1 MRRSVHRGAWVLM
14 ALMVLSSTGM
24 LFAEGQAETL
34 ASEYQV
40 GPQMETEASDESL
53 DESLEALPYGYGY
66 GYRGSMGMSGRTGM
80 MGRSW
85 DRERS
90 QYVEADG
97 ILVSDVLAESPAAQA
112 GLQRGDIILKIDS
125 KVVNSVPELNQ
136 VLLGYEHG
144 QAVVLQ
150 VKRGEES
157 MNVNIQLESRV
168 GRPLIGIAS
177 DRGALGAAPSDAWTG
192 PMGRIFGGQLFQ
204 GFRGSQGSQ
213 RSQERDS
220 FSRMFPQ
227 QDQVRTPLYDAAV
240 VVEVVKESPAELAGL
255 KAGALIVAVDGQVL
269 EDGDLV
275 SAIMSHDAG
284 DTVTL
289 TLANGETLKV
299 SLGDVDGKAY
309 LGVMYHVMGDR
320 WDDMVERFAPRSRM
334 GFPDDSDL

>member
-1 MRRSVHRGAWVLM
+1 MRRSLHRGAWVLM

-24 LFAEGQAETL
+24 LFAEGQAEVL

-40 GPQMETEASDESL
+40 EPLMETEVSDESL
-53 DESLEALPYGYGY
+53 DESLEALPY

-90 QYVEADG
+90 PYVEADG

-125 KVVNSVPELNQ
+125 KIVNSVAELNQ

-157 MNVNIQLESRV
+157 MNVNIRLESRV

-177 DRGALGAAPSDAWTG
+177 DRGALGAAPSGSWSG
-192 PMGRIFGGQLFQ
+192 PMGRSFGGQLYQ
-204 GFRGSQGSQ
+204 GSQG
-213 RSQERDS
+213 REP

-227 QDQVRTPLYDAAV
+227 QNQVRTPLYDAAI
-240 VVEVVKESPAELAGL
+240 VVEVVKESPAELSGL
-255 KAGALIVAVDGQVL
+255 KAGALIVAVDGQAL

-275 SAIMSHDAG
+275 SAITSHDAG
-284 DTVTL
+284 DTVML
-289 TLANGETLKV
+289 TLANGETLEV
-299 SLGDVDGKAY
+299 NLGDVDGKAY

-320 WDDMVERFAPRSRM
+320 WGDMVEHFAPRSRM
-334 GFPDDSDL
+334 GLPDDSDL